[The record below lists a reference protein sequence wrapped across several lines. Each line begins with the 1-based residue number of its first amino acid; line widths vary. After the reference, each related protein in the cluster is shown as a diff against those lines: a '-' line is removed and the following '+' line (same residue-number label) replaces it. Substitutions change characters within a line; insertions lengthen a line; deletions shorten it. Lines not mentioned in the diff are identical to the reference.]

1 MHNWRSQWQMWIG
14 AILLALVPLSL
25 CIDARIKIVP
35 VALLFFASCT
45 FLMRDAQVRAAYRHA
60 TPVVVAALLLVAFIV
75 INSLLHDLGWRPLD
89 RAAHIVLYLA
99 IAAVFARRLRLDV
112 LWTGLSL
119 GTVVVSTGCLIQ
131 HHVQG
136 IDRVYGWNGGPS
148 ASIELATLL
157 LGMVLLALA
166 RTLDARVGRAERA
179 MHILAIGLGLYAAL
193 LTQSRGPLLAFVPAL
208 ALLAL
213 LHARRSGHWRSGL
226 LLLAGAGLG
235 LALATWNTHD
245 EIATRFAAIGPEMAS
260 FDPQRQATGA
270 VRERMEMWRTAT
282 RAVREHPLAGIGI
295 GQFGD
300 YAQGEIHA
308 GRSNHAIARYNQ
320 PHNEYVEAAAT
331 GGIPGLLVLLITFLV
346 PLAFFARQV
355 RSSAEAVVLPARA
368 GLAIITLYLLCALTD
383 SVFYRVMPQS
393 FYFFTVLGL
402 ALLLSRQQVEG
413 DPAASG
419 K

>member
-1 MHNWRSQWQMWIG
+1 MWVG
-14 AILLALVPLSL
+14 AMMLALVPLSL

-35 VALLFFASCT
+35 VALLFLAGT
-45 FLMRDAQVRAAYRHA
+45 VFLVRDVQVRAAYRHA
-60 TPVVVAALLLVAFIV
+60 APVVVAALLLIVFII

-99 IAAVFARRLRLDV
+99 IAAMFARRLRLDV

-119 GTVVVSTGCLIQ
+119 GTVVVSVGCL
-131 HHVQG
+131 VQYYVQD

-166 RTLDARVGRAERA
+166 RALDTRTGRTERA
-179 MHILAIGLGLYAAL
+179 VHVLAIGLGLYAAV

-208 ALLAL
+208 GLLAL
-213 LHARRSGHWRSGL
+213 LHAQRSGRWRSGL
-226 LLLAGAGLG
+226 LLIAGAGLG
-235 LALATWNTHD
+235 LVLATWSTHD
-245 EIATRFAAIGPEMAS
+245 EIAARFAAIGPEIAS
-260 FDPQRQATGA
+260 FDHQRQATGA

-282 RAVREHPLAGIGI
+282 RAVGEHPLAGIGI

-300 YAQGEIHA
+300 YAQDEIEA
-308 GRSNHAIARYNQ
+308 GRSNHSIARYNQ

-331 GGIPGLLVLLITFLV
+331 GGIPGLLVLLAIFLV
-346 PLAFFARQV
+346 PLRFFARRV
-355 RSSAEAVVLPARA
+355 RASAEAVVLPARA

-393 FYFFTVLGL
+393 FYFFTVLGM
-402 ALLLSRQQVEG
+402 ALLLSRQQVAG
-413 DPAASG
+413 DPAAATDGSG
-419 K
+419 SGQGR